1 MNTRDRLIAS
11 AIDSNVSDGDGA
23 TPSSISA
30 QCLTWYAEDVE
41 DCNGSDDDDSDNS
54 ADEDGSRPQR
64 SRDTSRYRIHM
75 FGVSKCGRSVHAEI
89 DGAQPRFYLRSRAG
103 SFSALRQWLYEIAGS
118 YVRIEDVEIVH
129 RMNFWGF
136 NNHQKE
142 PFAMLTFRSLR
153 GMRVLASSI
162 QKKID
167 TGNVPHGLRPLE
179 LFESNVDPI
188 LRFFHEHQIQ
198 PAGWVDVDAEKLA
211 RRGSK
216 KREPLTTRL
225 HAHIQLPQRSHRGP
239 SLEIGI
245 RPSVST
251 SNEDM
256 APLVIASF
264 DLECDSLH
272 GDFPVPIKDYRRL
285 ALDVDN
291 LWEVGG
297 KLPLKQSGSEYDVK
311 KVLMAAMD
319 DAFFNQGS
327 EGLAHALAFSHT
339 SSSNR
344 DRVRMLPTFNHV
356 ADDMYAIL
364 KQSQKLNGSTNRV
377 EKLLS
382 VLNKAFMHAHPLK
395 GDSIIQIG
403 VTAHVYGQQHASSRA
418 IFVLGS
424 CTEELGDDDDTN
436 KTVVHTFESEA
447 DLICAWADYVGKDL
461 DPDILTGYNIFGFDF
476 SYLHERAT
484 ALDVDERICDSLT
497 RLSHA
502 PGKLVV
508 REMSSSA
515 LGDNVLKY
523 IDAPG
528 RVLIDL
534 MKIVQRDHRL
544 DSYKLDAVARHFTGE
559 AKDDVSPKDI
569 FRLQKG
575 SAEDRAIIARY
586 CVQDCALCNLLV
598 AKLEILAN
606 NVGMANVC
614 WVPLSYIFMRGQGVK
629 IFSLV
634 SKQCLEDGFV
644 IPTKR
649 YVPPQS
655 FGEGV
660 DEEDGYEGA
669 IVLEP
674 ETGMYLDTP
683 VSVLDYNSLYPS
695 SMISENISHDT
706 IVLDKEKYGSLPG
719 VDYVEI
725 STTDTQVC
733 RFAQSRKGVL
743 PCILEALLQRRKQ
756 TRYRATHV
764 RVSDA
769 ATNETVFVG
778 QEKDWEKKKL
788 ELEDAKNYKIEP
800 AYTNFQRAVLDGL
813 QLAYKTTA
821 NSLYGQMG
829 ARTSP
834 LYLRDVAA
842 CTTATGRAMI
852 MLAKNFIEREFQGH
866 VVYGDTD
873 SLFVVFP
880 SPDNASHR
888 DRLATS
894 IRAGQDVSREIHQ
907 HLKKPHNLEYEKTLF
922 PLILLSKKRYVGLL
936 YENDPDEPAPKQ
948 KSMGIALKRRDYAQV
963 VKRVYGGVIDIV
975 LTRRDVPAAVSFLRD
990 RLRELAAGRTPLE
1003 ELVISKTLK
1012 SHYKF
1017 PAQIAHAVLARRMYE
1032 RDPGSAPQ
1040 VNDRIP
1046 YVFVET
1052 TKKNA
1057 LMGERI
1063 EHVDF
1068 VRANPEKVRIDAKMY
1083 IENQLMKP
1091 CTQLL
1096 AIALEQIPGYTYRV
1110 ALSGRRALSDIAD
1123 AKNGDVAKARE
1134 RLNTLR
1140 EREVER
1146 LVFTPVLASDDVR
1159 RSVNRCNG
1167 QREISSFFSVSSRQ

>member
-1 MNTRDRLIAS
+1 
-11 AIDSNVSDGDGA
+11 
-23 TPSSISA
+23 
-30 QCLTWYAEDVE
+30 
-41 DCNGSDDDDSDNS
+41 
-54 ADEDGSRPQR
+54 
-64 SRDTSRYRIHM
+64 
-75 FGVSKCGRSVHAEI
+75 
-89 DGAQPRFYLRSRAG
+89 
-103 SFSALRQWLYEIAGS
+103 
-118 YVRIEDVEIVH
+118 
-129 RMNFWGF
+129 
-136 NNHQKE
+136 
-142 PFAMLTFRSLR
+142 
-153 GMRVLASSI
+153 
-162 QKKID
+162 
-167 TGNVPHGLRPLE
+167 
-179 LFESNVDPI
+179 
-188 LRFFHEHQIQ
+188 
-198 PAGWVDVDAEKLA
+198 
-211 RRGSK
+211 
-216 KREPLTTRL
+216 
-225 HAHIQLPQRSHRGP
+225 
-239 SLEIGI
+239 
-245 RPSVST
+245 
-251 SNEDM
+251 M
-256 APLVIASF
+256 APL
-264 DLECDSLH
+264 
-272 GDFPVPIKDYRRL
+272 DYRRL

-377 EKLLS
+377 DKLLS

-424 CTEELGDDDDTN
+424 CTEELGDEDDTN

-502 PGKLVV
+502 PGKLVFC
-508 REMSSSA
+508 EMSSSA

-544 DSYKLDAVARHFTGE
+544 DSYKLDAVAQHFTGE

-569 FRLQKG
+569 FILQKG

-655 FGEGV
+655 FGGGGV

-706 IVLDKEKYGSLPG
+706 IVFDKEKYGSLPG
-719 VDYVEI
+719 VEYVEI
-725 STTDTQVC
+725 STNGTQVC
-733 RFAQSRKGVL
+733 R
-743 PCILEALLQRRKQ
+743 
-756 TRYRATHV
+756 
-764 RVSDA
+764 
-769 ATNETVFVG
+769 
-778 QEKDWEKKKL
+778 KDWEKKKL

-829 ARTSP
+829 ARTIP

-852 MLAKNFIEREFQGH
+852 MFAKDFIEREFQGH
-866 VVYGDTD
+866 
-873 SLFVVFP
+873 
-880 SPDNASHR
+880 
-888 DRLATS
+888 
-894 IRAGQDVSREIHQ
+894 DVSREIHHQ
-907 HLKKPHNLEYEKTLF
+907 LKKPHNLEYEKTLF

-1012 SHYKF
+1012 SHYKS

-1046 YVFVET
+1046 YVLVET
-1052 TKKNA
+1052 TKNNA

-1068 VRANPEKVRIDAKMY
+1068 VRANPQKVRIDAKMY

-1096 AIALEQIPGYTYRV
+1096 AIAVEQIPGYTYRV

-1146 LVFTPVLASDDVR
+1146 LVFTPVLSSDDVR

-1167 QREISSFFSVSSRQ
+1167 QREISSFFLVSSRQ